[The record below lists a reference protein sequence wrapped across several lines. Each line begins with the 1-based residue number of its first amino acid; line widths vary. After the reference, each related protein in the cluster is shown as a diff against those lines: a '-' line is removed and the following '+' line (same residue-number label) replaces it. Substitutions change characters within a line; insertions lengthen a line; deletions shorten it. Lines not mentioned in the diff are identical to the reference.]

1 MPFGRG
7 FGFRG
12 WSPPWPYVGLGR
24 GGLPRCWGYGGYGPY
39 GPYGGFWDA
48 PYDYPYEFDPYLYGS
63 FPYEWGNPYEFPTNF
78 DPYGFG
84 YPPYFQMYP
93 GYPYTLNPWEN
104 PYRPPV
110 MTAGGEK
117 EWLTNQAESIRQEIE
132 QIKNRISEL
141 EKE

>member
-1 MPFGRG
+1 MRFGRG

-12 WSPPWPYVGLGR
+12 WSPGWPYVGLGR

-39 GPYGGFWDA
+39 SDFWGAPYAYPCGLNASAYGSSPYGW
-48 PYDYPYEFDPYLYGS
+48 ES
-63 FPYEWGNPYEFPTNF
+63 PYEFPTSF

-84 YPPYFQMYP
+84 YPPYVQMYP
-93 GYPYTLNPWEN
+93 GYPYPQNPWEN
-104 PYRPPV
+104 PYGPPM
-110 MTAGGEK
+110 MTAEREK
-117 EWLTNQAESIRQEIE
+117 EWLRNQADSIRQEID